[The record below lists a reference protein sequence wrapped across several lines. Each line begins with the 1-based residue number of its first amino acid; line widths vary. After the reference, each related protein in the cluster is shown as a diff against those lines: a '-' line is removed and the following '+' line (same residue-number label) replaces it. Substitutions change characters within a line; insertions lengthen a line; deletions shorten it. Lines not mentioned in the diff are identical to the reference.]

1 MLLLS
6 TIVGILSYASV
17 CASYDPEKI
26 LQDYI
31 KSISASSGTLCTTN
45 TCCNITSSTNCDLSV
60 MKRDESMIVLPGGD
74 TRCIFSTSTPF
85 AFQVIPGDA
94 DKLLYYFQ
102 GGGACWDQAST
113 RAGLCTTDC
122 VPQKLIGVF
131 DRDNAKNPYRDYTV
145 VHLMYCS
152 GDIWGGNVTRD
163 YNDSAGVPVIQKGLA
178 NGQAVL
184 DWTLRQQELG
194 FLAPSLSSVVV
205 MGCSAG
211 SIGAQLWSNQLVT
224 QLAAN
229 RVAIIPD
236 SYAGLFPDGTQGP
249 LVYEYGFCSS
259 GFILTDEL
267 LTKCNNQQLTLQDL
281 NSEFFAADGAV
292 PYAFIQSKTDNI
304 QISFYE
310 SVARSFGI
318 IPAKI
323 TPEDFYTG
331 VNSIFEGY
339 NVYKN
344 FVTYLVDGSQHC
356 FTPYDNFYTADA
368 VGADDSGADGTY
380 EMMYEWSAKMPL
392 DHKES
397 IDTVCEGDIE
407 ENGQTSSG
415 DITYCDIELVP
426 KEFTEL

>member
-6 TIVGILSYASV
+6 AIVGILSYASV
-17 CASYDPEKI
+17 SASYDSQRI

-31 KSISASSGTLCTTN
+31 QSISASSGTLCTTN
-45 TCCNITSSTNCDLSV
+45 TCCNITSSTTCDLNA
-60 MKRDESMIVLPGGD
+60 MKRDESMIILPGGD

-102 GGGACWDQAST
+102 GGGACWDEAST

-131 DRDNAKNPYRDYTV
+131 DRDSAENPYRDYTV

-163 YNDSAGVPVIQKGLA
+163 YDDSTGVPVKQKGLA

-184 DWTLRQQELG
+184 DWTLEQQARG
-194 FLAPSLSSVVV
+194 YLAPTLSSVVV

-224 QLAAN
+224 HLSAD

-236 SYAGLFPDGTQGP
+236 SYAGLFPDNTQGP

-267 LTKCNNQQLTLQDL
+267 LAKCNAQQMTLQDL
-281 NSEFFAADGAV
+281 NAEFFAADGAV

-323 TPEDFYTG
+323 SPEDFYTG
-331 VNSIFEGY
+331 VNNIFEVCMFCSFSECNNNY
-339 NVYKN
+339 RD
-344 FVTYLVDGSQHC
+344 TM
-356 FTPYDNFYTADA
+356 FTRI
-368 VGADDSGADGTY
+368 S
-380 EMMYEWSAKMPL
+380 
-392 DHKES
+392 
-397 IDTVCEGDIE
+397 
-407 ENGQTSSG
+407 
-415 DITYCDIELVP
+415 
-426 KEFTEL
+426 